1 VSEPDP
7 RRQSD
12 RLLLVIGLFKLAKAA
27 LLVAVSAGA
36 FRLLD
41 PNTAE
46 AVQHWTRALA
56 PGLLH
61 DPVRRLLSYL
71 LSADGGRLVAISVAS
86 LFYAALFLVEGL
98 GLCYRKRWAEY
109 MTTIIT
115 GSLVPVEIYEI
126 IRHATAPKAVF
137 MVLNV
142 AIVAYLIWIIRRQRA
157 AGSSPAPR

>member
-1 VSEPDP
+1 M
-7 RRQSD
+7 
-12 RLLLVIGLFKLAKAA
+12 LIGLFKLAKAG
-27 LLVAVSAGA
+27 LLVAISAGA

-41 PNTAE
+41 PIVAE
-46 AVQHWTRALA
+46 ELQHWTRALA

-61 DPVRRLLSYL
+61 DPVRHVLSYQ

-115 GSLVPVEIYEI
+115 ASLIPLEIYEI
-126 IRHATAPKAVF
+126 IRHPTAPKAVF

-142 AIVAYLIWIIRRQRA
+142 AIVGYLIWKIRRQRA
-157 AGSSPAPR
+157 ADSSPVSR

>member
-1 VSEPDP
+1 MSEPHT

-12 RLLLVIGLFKLAKAA
+12 RLLLVIGLFKLVKAG

-41 PNTAE
+41 PIAAE
-46 AVQHWTRALA
+46 ELQHWTRALA

-61 DPVRRLLSYL
+61 DPVRHALSYL
-71 LSADGGRLVAISVAS
+71 LSADGGRLVAISAAS

-98 GLCYRKRWAEY
+98 GLCYRKLWAEY

-115 GSLVPVEIYEI
+115 ASLIPLEIYEI
-126 IRHATAPKAVF
+126 IRHSTAPKAVL

-142 AIVAYLIWIIRRQRA
+142 AIVAYLVWKIRRQRA
-157 AGSSPAPR
+157 ADSAPVSR